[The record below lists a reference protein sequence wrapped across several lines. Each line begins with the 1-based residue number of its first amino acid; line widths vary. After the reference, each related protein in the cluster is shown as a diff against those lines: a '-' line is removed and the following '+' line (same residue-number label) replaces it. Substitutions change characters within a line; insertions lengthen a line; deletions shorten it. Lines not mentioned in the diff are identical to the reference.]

1 MAGLAELTAPAD
13 GHVWSFAVP
22 DWVERL
28 KSGTSLVPDLPLD
41 AKEAARAVTVFN
53 NLRLPDVPGQP
64 LLKDAAGEWVRDI
77 VRALFGSLG
86 VDGVRRVPEIF
97 TLVPKKN
104 SKTTNGA
111 AIMITALL
119 FNQRPRAEFLLI
131 GPTQEIADLAFK
143 QAAGMIEADR
153 DGYLQKRFQIREH
166 TKEII
171 DLRNKAF
178 LKIKTFDM
186 KVMTGAK
193 PVGVLID
200 ELHILGSMAQARRVI
215 GQIRGGLM
223 ANPESFLIIIT
234 TQSDEPPAG
243 VFKEELQYARAI
255 RDGRIKGQMLPM
267 LYEFPEEMQTS
278 KVWLDQ
284 NNWPMVLPNLGLS
297 IQLDR
302 LVTEFNK
309 AKDKSEE
316 ELRRW
321 ASQHLNVEIGLGLHS
336 DRWRGADYWL
346 LAQDPGLTLDELIE
360 RSEVCT
366 MGIDGGGLD
375 DLLGLTVLGRDKES
389 KNWLSWSRAWCQR
402 DVLELRKEIAPRLED
417 FEKEGTLTICDDPTE
432 DVMGVADIAEQLFEA
447 GMLPEKYAIGL
458 DPVGIAALLTEMAGR
473 GLDNEMFSAI
483 GQGYRLNGAI
493 KGAERKL
500 KDGTL
505 RHDGSLLMNWCV
517 GNCKTELSGSAVVI
531 TKKQS
536 GTAKIDPVI
545 SLFNAFQL
553 MARNPEAAG
562 GPSVYEKRGA
572 LII

>member
-1 MAGLAELTAPAD
+1 MAGHAELTIPGWD
-13 GHVWSFAVP
+13 FSVP

-28 KSGTSLVPDLPLD
+28 KRGTSMVPDLPLD
-41 AKEAARAVTVFN
+41 AVEAARAVTVFN

-86 VDGVRRVPEIF
+86 ADGIRRVPEIF
-97 TLVPKKN
+97 ALVPKKN

-119 FNQRPRAEFLLI
+119 FNMRPRAEFLLI

-143 QAAGMIEADR
+143 QASGMIDADSEN
-153 DGYLQKRFQIREH
+153 YLQKRFQIREH

-171 DLRNKAF
+171 DRRNKAF

-200 ELHILGSMAQARRVI
+200 ELHILGSMHQARRVI

-243 VFKEELQYARAI
+243 VFKEELQYARAV
-255 RDGRIKGQMLPM
+255 RDGTIQGQMLSI
-267 LYEFPEEMQTS
+267 LYEFPEEMQAS
-278 KVWLDQ
+278 RAWLDRKT
-284 NNWPMVLPNLGLS
+284 WPMVLPNLGLS
-297 IQLDR
+297 IQMDR
-302 LVTEFNK
+302 LVTDHQK

-346 LAQDPGLTLDELIE
+346 LAQDPGLTLDDLIA
-360 RSEVCT
+360 RCEVCT

-375 DLLGLTVLGRDKES
+375 DLLGLSVLGRERETN
-389 KNWLSWSRAWCQR
+389 NWLAWSHGWCQR
-402 DVLELRKEIAPRLED
+402 DVLDLRKEIAPKLQD
-417 FEKEGTLTICDDPTE
+417 FADEGTLTICDDPTE
-432 DVMGVADIAEQLFEA
+432 DVVDVADIAERLFEA
-447 GMLPEKYAIGL
+447 GKLPEKYGIGL
-458 DPVGIAALLTEMAGR
+458 DPVGIAALVSEMSAR
-473 GLDNEMFSAI
+473 GLDDEMFSAI

-531 TKKQS
+531 TKKKS

-545 SLFNAFQL
+545 ALFNAFQL
-553 MARNPEAAG
+553 MCRNPVAAG
-562 GPSVYEKRGA
+562 GPSVYQKRGA
-572 LII
+572 LIL